1 MFYQELRLESLRSKR
16 WLRKLCLLHKVY
28 KNKSPSY
35 LYNLILDRVNFILLE
50 EVRSII
56 FPLSKAGAT
65 ITEVLFS
72 FLIN

>member
-16 WLRKLCLLHKVY
+16 WLRKLYLLYKIY

-35 LYNLILDRVNFILLE
+35 FYNLILDRVNFILLE
-50 EVRSII
+50 EVQLVI
-56 FPLSKAGAT
+56 FPLSKPGAT